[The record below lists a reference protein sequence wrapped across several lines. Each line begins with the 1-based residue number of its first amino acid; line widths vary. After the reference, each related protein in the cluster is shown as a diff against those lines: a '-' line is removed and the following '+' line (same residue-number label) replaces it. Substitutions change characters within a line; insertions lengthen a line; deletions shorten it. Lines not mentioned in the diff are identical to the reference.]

1 MHTKPDIDIQKM
13 LDNMYRKVKS
23 FEQNDTK
30 IKIYTIESQVI
41 SGYDYFWILDMFRLD
56 HYYDTINIIP
66 WSDQME
72 T

>member
-41 SGYDYFWILDMFRLD
+41 SGYDYF
-56 HYYDTINIIP
+56 
-66 WSDQME
+66 
-72 T
+72 

>member
-30 IKIYTIESQVI
+30 IKKYTMENQDIWGVRL
-41 SGYDYFWILDMFRLD
+41 FLNFR
-56 HYYDTINIIP
+56 YV
-66 WSDQME
+66 
-72 T
+72 